1 MRLFSTEAKVGVV
14 VLTALGALTWL
25 TFQVGEFRFR
35 EKGYLIEA
43 VFRTVSGL
51 EDKAKVRLAG
61 VAVGSVDRIYLRDG
75 LAHAQLRLDDG
86 VIVRKDSVIS
96 VASIGILSERYV
108 DITAGS
114 LQAPILPPGSV
125 VAGRE
130 LTDLDQLIARLSD
143 ASESIKSLA
152 ESISST
158 FGGEE
163 SSVAELIGSTNE
175 LVEQV
180 SQLLDD
186 NRRRI
191 SELLGESAGM
201 SREIR
206 GLLADNREELHGTIA
221 NLRELTA
228 TLNRRVD
235 ELGDEAAK
243 TAGQLREESAK
254 TAETVRGEIAK
265 TAEELRVTLSGG
277 REDLQGALTALKAAA
292 GKAEQSAETLTAI
305 LRKVDGGTGTIGEL
319 VNDDASL
326 RKVDR
331 AVDQFGGI
339 AEKINSGQ
347 GSIGRLVT
355 DDRLVGKLETAVDS
369 ANRVLGEAD
378 RIRMFLGYRGEYLFR
393 GDDVKNYV
401 TMKFQP
407 RDDKYYLLELVDD
420 PAGRRSIT
428 NTTSTIER
436 PEGGFDLNER
446 TVVTEEGK
454 LKFSVEF
461 AKDFGPLTFR
471 GGLLESQ
478 GGAGLDY
485 RIFGDRLRLSVESW
499 DFGREEGPHL
509 KLSGRLKLYKDVFLS
524 AGVDDVSEE
533 DRRSA
538 FVGAGILFSD
548 EDLKYL
554 LSLSRFSQ

>member
-163 SSVAELIGSTNE
+163 SSV
-175 LVEQV
+175 
-180 SQLLDD
+180 DD